1 MPIGRCAHR
10 DSGSLSVRSVSRSSP
25 ELTGATGPT
34 AVSAQLA
41 ILVVDDQ
48 RRCVEVNLAACRLL
62 GLPRRAALGSTV
74 DDFLTAGMRKRLD
87 HVWRAFREGGGHAGP
102 FELSSQAA
110 EVHEVN
116 LSVVANV
123 LPSRHLLILSATESH
138 PSELGAPQQVQ
149 ADDVQARS
157 HSVNSGSRFGRGGP
171 TPREREVLS
180 LLAAGATDE
189 QIAEML
195 ELSPATVQ
203 THVRNAKAK
212 LGARTRAQAVAMALQ
227 HEMISVS

>member
-1 MPIGRCAHR
+1 M
-10 DSGSLSVRSVSRSSP
+10 SSSSP

-34 AVSAQLA
+34 AVPTHLA
-41 ILVVDDQ
+41 ILVVDDG
-48 RRCVEVNLAACRLL
+48 RRCLEVNLAACRLL
-62 GLPRRAALGSTV
+62 GLPRSAALDRTV
-74 DDFLTAGMRKRLD
+74 DDFLTPGMRKRLD

-110 EVHEVN
+110 EAHEVN

-123 LPSRHLLILSATESH
+123 LPGRHLLILSATESH
-138 PSELGAPQQVQ
+138 SDGLEATRQPVPEAE
-149 ADDVQARS
+149 ARATR
-157 HSVNSGSRFGRGGP
+157 VNSGARFGRGGP
-171 TPREREVLS
+171 TPREREVLA

-195 ELSPATVQ
+195 VLSPATVQ

-227 HEMISVS
+227 HGMISVS